1 MKNLLIGV
9 GAMSG
14 NDAHAWID
22 RIVLAEE
29 AGVQC
34 AWLNNGP
41 TSIDALVVFGA
52 AALKTRRILFGTSV
66 MMTFPRHPLS
76 IAQAA
81 TALDQL
87 APGRL
92 RLGVGPSHKP
102 FIEGMFGLPFAKP
115 HAHLREY
122 LSILRGLLHEGSVS
136 FRGEHLSTHAQLPPP
151 GKTKVA
157 VLAGALRPNAFRL
170 CGEMTDGAI
179 SWMCPLPYL
188 RDVAAPALQEGA
200 RAAGRAAPP
209 LVGHVM
215 VAVSEDAPAV
225 REAARPLT
233 SYYPM
238 LPYYKQ
244 MLLDAGYPEVNE
256 GKFSDRMIDDIVVH
270 GSAEQVKARLRQLPS
285 FGVNELL
292 ATVVEPSNDSKTY
305 ERTVRVLGEL
315 AAET

>member
-9 GAMSG
+9 SAQSG
-14 NDAHAWID
+14 NDARAWID
-22 RIVLAEE
+22 RIVLAEA

-52 AALKTRRILFGTSV
+52 AALKTRRILFGTSI

-76 IAQAA
+76 MVQAA
-81 TALDQL
+81 VAVDQL

-102 FIEGMFGLPFAKP
+102 FIEGIFGMPFDKP
-115 HAHLREY
+115 QEHLREY
-122 LSILRGLLHEGSVS
+122 LTILRSTLYQGSVS
-136 FRGEHLSTHAQLPPP
+136 FKGKRLSAHATLSPP
-151 GKTKVA
+151 GKTGVKVFA
-157 VLAGALRPNAFRL
+157 SALRPAAFRL
-170 CGEMTDGAI
+170 CGELADGAI

-200 RAAGRAAPP
+200 RAAGRETPP

-215 VAVSEDAPAV
+215 VSVSEDAAAV
-225 REAARPLT
+225 REAARGQT
-233 SYYPM
+233 SYYPQ
-238 LPYYKQ
+238 LPYYAQ
-244 MLLDAGYPEVNE
+244 MLLDAGYPEVKE
-256 GKFSDRMIDDIVVH
+256 GKFSDRMIDDMVVH
-270 GSAEQVKARLRQLPS
+270 GSAEQVKERLRKLPS

-292 ATVVEPSNDSKTY
+292 ATVIEPKDDGKAY
-305 ERTVRVLGEL
+305 ERTVRALGEL
-315 AAET
+315 AAE